1 MESTFK
7 TRIPDFFEDDEMHLN
22 ERKGKNVAQTYGKRM
37 CVSKKKKRKK
47 QSGRRMKER
56 MKNPQPNEQRGE

>member
-1 MESTFK
+1 M
-7 TRIPDFFEDDEMHLN
+7 
-22 ERKGKNVAQTYGKRM
+22 AQTYGKRM

>member
-1 MESTFK
+1 MWRRHME
-7 TRIPDFFEDDEMHLN
+7 N
-22 ERKGKNVAQTYGKRM
+22 E
-37 CVSKKKKRKK
+37 CVYQRRRREKK